1 MKLYIIAIILLSSVL
16 SIKKPPIKPI
26 PTSKYRSAILS
37 ITVDKVLQVK
47 TDKEDYIEKVSE
59 LDVPSKVKEWIKDL
73 NASKLNSKSNIDLT
87 YNKTIGGYARGDI
100 YYFHKT
106 KEEYTFKYGTAD
118 VILGP
123 LKPQRIRKCRSSIHT
138 NILKKK
144 CWYETVFPTYD
155 ENRFKNYVINRMKLE
170 IQAKIYNKYKP
181 KNTNKTTTNKTKT
194 NKTNQN

>member
-26 PTSKYRSAILS
+26 PTNKYRSAILS

-118 VILGP
+118 VVLGP
-123 LKPQRIRKCRSSIHT
+123 IKAERKKICSKKPFINCHYITMPIVYDPKEF
-138 NILKKK
+138 KK
-144 CWYETVFPTYD
+144 
-155 ENRFKNYVINRMKLE
+155 YVIHRMRMA
-170 IQAKIYNKYKP
+170 IQSKINEKYKP
-181 KNTNKTTTNKTKT
+181 KNTNKTNKTK
-194 NKTNQN
+194 NI

>member
-16 SIKKPPIKPI
+16 SIKNRPI
-26 PTSKYRSAILS
+26 SLNAYLSAILRV
-37 ITVDKVLQVK
+37 TVNQALQVK
-47 TDKEDYIEKVSE
+47 TPNEDYIEKVSE

-73 NASKLNSKSNIDLT
+73 NASKINSESNIDLI

-123 LKPQRIRKCRSSIHT
+123 LKPQRIRKCRSTHI

-181 KNTNKTTTNKTKT
+181 KNTNKTKT

>member
-16 SIKKPPIKPI
+16 SIKKPYINAY
-26 PTSKYRSAILS
+26 SSAI
-37 ITVDKVLQVK
+37 IKVTVNQALQVK
-47 TDKEDYIEKVSE
+47 TPNEDYIEKVSE

-123 LKPQRIRKCRSSIHT
+123 LKPQRIRKCRSTHPY
-138 NILKKK
+138 ILKQK

-181 KNTNKTTTNKTKT
+181 KNTNKTKTNKTKT

>member
-16 SIKKPPIKPI
+16 SIKKPYINAY
-26 PTSKYRSAILS
+26 SSAI
-37 ITVDKVLQVK
+37 IKVTVNQALQVK
-47 TDKEDYIEKVSE
+47 TPNEDYIEKVSE

-118 VILGP
+118 VVLGP
-123 LKPQRIRKCRSSIHT
+123 IKAERKKICSKKPFIKCHYITMPIDYDSKEF
-138 NILKKK
+138 KK
-144 CWYETVFPTYD
+144 
-155 ENRFKNYVINRMKLE
+155 YVIHRMRMA
-170 IQAKIYNKYKP
+170 IQSKINEKYKP
-181 KNTNKTTTNKTKT
+181 KNTNKTNKTK
-194 NKTNQN
+194 NI

>member
-16 SIKKPPIKPI
+16 SIKKPYINAY
-26 PTSKYRSAILS
+26 SSAI
-37 ITVDKVLQVK
+37 IKVTVNQALQVK
-47 TDKEDYIEKVSE
+47 TPNEDYIEKVSE

-123 LKPQRIRKCRSSIHT
+123 LKPQRIRKCRSTHI

-181 KNTNKTTTNKTKT
+181 KNTNKTKTNKTKT

>member
-16 SIKKPPIKPI
+16 SIKKPYINAY
-26 PTSKYRSAILS
+26 SSAI
-37 ITVDKVLQVK
+37 IKVTVNQALQVK
-47 TDKEDYIEKVSE
+47 TPNEDYIEKVSE

-181 KNTNKTTTNKTKT
+181 KNTNKTKTNKTKT